1 MMSKR
6 TASSAS
12 GFWLALPQAVLML
25 MVARQGRSRSAIAET
40 KRVARWLREVGL
52 APVAGSLA
60 PSAGDGQGR
69 EEE

>member
-25 MVARQGRSRSAIAET
+25 MVARQGCSRSAIEET
-40 KRVARWLREVGL
+40 KPGVSTAGRDGL
-52 APVAGSLA
+52 
-60 PSAGDGQGR
+60 PS
-69 EEE
+69 